1 MWLSRLKGP
10 DIQGES
16 ALENSET
23 ICPVCKHNNKP
34 TARVCVNCGA
44 ALDEGIPGSTVTAI
58 STEVPPGG
66 PVLNPGDLI
75 DWKQIPEDGIAVYAA
90 GTDKPVYVRFDKELV
105 LGRKVTET
113 VESLLD
119 LTRLGGFQ
127 LGLSRRHAMV
137 RRTGTGYELIDLA
150 STNGTWLNNEPL
162 VPNTPYPLS
171 NGSQVRLGRMRLFLF
186 FRSDRAGQSPRVD

>member
-1 MWLSRLKGP
+1 MSGFKGP

-23 ICPVCKHNNKP
+23 ICPVCRHNNEP
-34 TARVCVNCGA
+34 TARVCSNCGA

-58 STEVPPGG
+58 STEVPAGG
-66 PVLNPGDLI
+66 PVLDPGDLV
-75 DWKQIPEDGIAVYAA
+75 DRERIPVDGIAVYAA
-90 GTDKPVYVRFDKELV
+90 GTDKPVYVRVENELV
-105 LGRKVTET
+105 LGRKVNET

-119 LTRLGGFQ
+119 LTQLGGFQ
-127 LGLSRRHAMV
+127 LGLSRRHAMI
-137 RRTGTGYELIDLA
+137 RRTGTGFELIDLA

-162 VPNTPYPLS
+162 VPNQPYPLS

-186 FRSDRAGQSPRVD
+186 YRSDRAGQSPRVD